1 MLMLISLP
9 VRKTGIET
17 KNPVMA
23 HVRVMDASFR
33 YLMVLKN
40 KFRNVKTVTA
50 CFIKSNVIFFHTSQ
64 SLHAMK
70 WTTMENYQLCL
81 NIQQS
86 TNSRVET
93 EIE

>member
-33 YLMVLKN
+33 YLMVLKS
-40 KFRNVKTVTA
+40 KFRNVTTA
-50 CFIKSNVIFFHTSQ
+50 SFIKSNLTFFHTSQ

>member
-1 MLMLISLP
+1 MLFSLP

-40 KFRNVKTVTA
+40 KIIHVRTIT
-50 CFIKSNVIFFHTSQ
+50 I
-64 SLHAMK
+64 
-70 WTTMENYQLCL
+70 Y
-81 NIQQS
+81 
-86 TNSRVET
+86 
-93 EIE
+93 

>member
-33 YLMVLKN
+33 YLMVLKRQN
-40 KFRNVKTVTA
+40 QECYINDHL
-50 CFIKSNVIFFHTSQ
+50 I
-64 SLHAMK
+64 
-70 WTTMENYQLCL
+70 Y
-81 NIQQS
+81 
-86 TNSRVET
+86 
-93 EIE
+93 

>member
-50 CFIKSNVIFFHTSQ
+50 CFIECNFLAQITITACYEMDYHGKLSTLPKYPAIH
-64 SLHAMK
+64 
-70 WTTMENYQLCL
+70 QLE
-81 NIQQS
+81 S
-86 TNSRVET
+86 
-93 EIE
+93 

>member
-1 MLMLISLP
+1 MLVLGDAFIFRQSFFQSILFSLP

-40 KFRNVKTVTA
+40 KIIHVRTIT
-50 CFIKSNVIFFHTSQ
+50 I
-64 SLHAMK
+64 
-70 WTTMENYQLCL
+70 Y
-81 NIQQS
+81 
-86 TNSRVET
+86 
-93 EIE
+93 